1 MNSVLIIDDDK
12 ELCTLMKKCVE
23 QENLSAVVAHGGL
36 EGLRLLEENKDT
48 CSLIILDVMMP
59 DMNGFQV
66 LQEIRKKNNVPVL
79 MLTAKSDE
87 EDKVSGLRLGADDYL
102 TKPFG
107 INELMARVNSLIR
120 RYTTLNPVA
129 GSEAATMSQQ
139 LKTVY
144 PMTAV
149 FNISGYYNA
158 NMFQVLIGVV
168 ILMVCVILSLLI
180 LKGLNRKTK

>member
-1 MNSVLIIDDDK
+1 MLCIIRHYRPRG
-12 ELCTLMKKCVE
+12 
-23 QENLSAVVAHGGL
+23 SAGRKQHG
-36 EGLRLLEENKDT
+36 R
-48 CSLIILDVMMP
+48 
-59 DMNGFQV
+59 
-66 LQEIRKKNNVPVL
+66 IRKE
-79 MLTAKSDE
+79 KSE
-87 EDKVSGLRLGADDYL
+87 IHPASSGLFA
-102 TKPFG
+102 
-107 INELMARVNSLIR
+107 S
-120 RYTTLNPVA
+120 
-129 GSEAATMSQQ
+129 MSQQ

>member
-1 MNSVLIIDDDK
+1 
-12 ELCTLMKKCVE
+12 
-23 QENLSAVVAHGGL
+23 
-36 EGLRLLEENKDT
+36 
-48 CSLIILDVMMP
+48 
-59 DMNGFQV
+59 
-66 LQEIRKKNNVPVL
+66 
-79 MLTAKSDE
+79 
-87 EDKVSGLRLGADDYL
+87 
-102 TKPFG
+102 
-107 INELMARVNSLIR
+107 
-120 RYTTLNPVA
+120 
-129 GSEAATMSQQ
+129 MSQQ